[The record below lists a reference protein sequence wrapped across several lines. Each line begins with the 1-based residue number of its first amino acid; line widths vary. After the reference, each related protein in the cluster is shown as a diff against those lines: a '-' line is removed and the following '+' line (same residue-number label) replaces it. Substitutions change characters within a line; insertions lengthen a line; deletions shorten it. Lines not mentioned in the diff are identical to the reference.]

1 MISEYDI
8 FDTLLSSDD
17 LTPTIIH
24 QVIYINVLLIV
35 MILLL
40 PFIIKIEG
48 KHSKKKARN
57 SIERDKI
64 EKDITIYM
72 FFGFAIGFLI
82 FIEGIILNIVLYNDH
97 KEYNQAYEGD
107 LKFYQVAELKEGL
120 PTTWKENKEE
130 IYHKAAERFKNNPDD
145 FNLENTCKEYEN
157 DNKKPAACGGD
168 LNTPLE
174 TTINGEKTTVT
185 VNADVYKDANK
196 DDKLSVNFAY
206 KFN

>member
-24 QVIYINVLLIV
+24 QVIYINVWLIV

-64 EKDITIYM
+64 EKDITNGM
-72 FFGFAIGFLI
+72 FVGFAIGFII
-82 FIEGIILNIVLYNDH
+82 FIDGIMLNIVLYNDY
-97 KEYNQAYEGD
+97 KEYNHAYEGD

-120 PTTWKENKEE
+120 PTTWRENKEE
-130 IYHKAAERFKNNPDD
+130 IYHKALERFKNNPDD
-145 FNLENTCKEYEN
+145 FNLETACKEHEN

-174 TTINGEKTTVT
+174 TIIKGEKNIVT
-185 VNADVYKDANK
+185 VNADVYKEANK
-196 DDKLSVNFAY
+196 DDKFSVKFA
-206 KFN
+206 NTIN